1 MQPQVIICKD
11 RAEWLEARKDGL
23 GASDAAALLGL
34 SPWKTNVQLWEEKC
48 GLVIPEDIGDK
59 PYVRYGNDAE
69 PLLRSFFALDHPEYR
84 VSFTPY
90 KIIKHQDLPFIT
102 CTPDGELE
110 EIATGRLGGL
120 EIKTTEILS
129 STGWTHW
136 KGRIPTEYYAQVCQQ
151 MLATGWQ
158 FVELLAQIKYTTAE
172 AWSSGRNQTSSSRL
186 SEQEDNMSMEFVMG
200 NSLET
205 LPKTIDFNFEELK
218 GQLAE
223 SLALYTG
230 LVVTED
236 GIKGAKE
243 DRAKLNKL
251 REALENKRK
260 EVKRECM
267 APYTDFEAKVK
278 ELVGL
283 IDQPIAAIDAQLKE
297 YEEKRRTDKRA
308 AILEIYEETVGELRA
323 LLPFEKLWQDTW
335 YNTSVTMK
343 KVREAIVAAEDKA
356 ASDLEVLATVESE
369 FAEAVKIKYLEH
381 LDLNEALMERSRL
394 QERAKRLREYEAQRA
409 AQAANLAEEQREAE
423 ATRGAEQT
431 PDPAANAAQAGTW
444 EPGGG
449 EAVEETIYLLRFEC
463 QVTRDQAAELSR
475 WLKERNI
482 SYRRI

>member
-1 MQPQVIICKD
+1 
-11 RAEWLEARKDGL
+11 
-23 GASDAAALLGL
+23 
-34 SPWKTNVQLWEEKC
+34 
-48 GLVIPEDIGDK
+48 
-59 PYVRYGNDAE
+59 
-69 PLLRSFFALDHPEYR
+69 
-84 VSFTPY
+84 
-90 KIIKHQDLPFIT
+90 
-102 CTPDGELE
+102 
-110 EIATGRLGGL
+110 
-120 EIKTTEILS
+120 
-129 STGWTHW
+129 
-136 KGRIPTEYYAQVCQQ
+136 
-151 MLATGWQ
+151 
-158 FVELLAQIKYTTAE
+158 
-172 AWSSGRNQTSSSRL
+172 
-186 SEQEDNMSMEFVMG
+186 MSMEFVMG

-267 APYTDFEAKVK
+267 APYTDFEAK
-278 ELVGL
+278 
-283 IDQPIAAIDAQLKE
+283 E
-297 YEEKRRTDKRA
+297 YEEKRRADKRA

-343 KVREAIVAAEDKA
+343 KGREAIVAAEDKA

-423 ATRGAEQT
+423 APRGAEQT

-449 EAVEETIYLLRFEC
+449 EEAIYLLRFEC
-463 QVTRDQAAELSR
+463 HVTKDQAAELSR

>member
-1 MQPQVIICKD
+1 
-11 RAEWLEARKDGL
+11 
-23 GASDAAALLGL
+23 
-34 SPWKTNVQLWEEKC
+34 
-48 GLVIPEDIGDK
+48 
-59 PYVRYGNDAE
+59 
-69 PLLRSFFALDHPEYR
+69 
-84 VSFTPY
+84 
-90 KIIKHQDLPFIT
+90 
-102 CTPDGELE
+102 
-110 EIATGRLGGL
+110 
-120 EIKTTEILS
+120 
-129 STGWTHW
+129 
-136 KGRIPTEYYAQVCQQ
+136 
-151 MLATGWQ
+151 
-158 FVELLAQIKYTTAE
+158 
-172 AWSSGRNQTSSSRL
+172 
-186 SEQEDNMSMEFVMG
+186 MSMEFVMG

-297 YEEKRRTDKRA
+297 YEEKRRADKRA

-394 QERAKRLREYEAQRA
+394 QERAKRLREYEARPGRQPG
-409 AQAANLAEEQREAE
+409 
-423 ATRGAEQT
+423 RGAARGRGDAGRRA
-431 PDPAANAAQAGTW
+431 DPGPRCQCGPGRDLGT
-444 EPGGG
+444 
-449 EAVEETIYLLRFEC
+449 
-463 QVTRDQAAELSR
+463 
-475 WLKERNI
+475 
-482 SYRRI
+482 RRR